1 MRFYALFPIFLWAL
15 LSFFPIP
22 ALAAEAQPGDS
33 CSVNGEVR
41 QTGGP
46 EQIPSRTL
54 ICNGTTWQNALEQ
67 STAGTSLLQIG
78 NDATS
83 CTTEKLGRLRYN
95 GVSTWSFCNGTA
107 WVSMGAAAISSLT
120 PATASNTIN
129 NANYPQ
135 TWTWDGITSSPGLS
149 ITSSTATGRL
159 LSVAI
164 TTASSSSAAI
174 YGTNSGNGY
183 GATGVYGRTSS
194 TSDVN
199 YGVQGHSDSPTGYGV
214 YAYAAS
220 NSGTNY
226 GLYALSNSSTGY
238 AIYCFAVNTYGCGG
252 NRAWSSASDRRLK
265 KEITP
270 LGDKDG
276 LEAIMQL
283 RPVRY
288 HWRDVK
294 SAGKAEMGFIAQ
306 DVEPIL
312 PELVGYGPD
321 TEITMENGTK
331 EVVRNAKSMSYS
343 TVVVPLVKAV
353 QELKIANDVLRTQN
367 TDLRHRVERLESA
380 EER

>member
-1 MRFYALFPIFLWAL
+1 M
-15 LSFFPIP
+15 
-22 ALAAEAQPGDS
+22 
-33 CSVNGEVR
+33 
-41 QTGGP
+41 
-46 EQIPSRTL
+46 
-54 ICNGTTWQNALEQ
+54 
-67 STAGTSLLQIG
+67 
-78 NDATS
+78 
-83 CTTEKLGRLRYN
+83 
-95 GVSTWSFCNGTA
+95 
-107 WVSMGAAAISSLT
+107 
-120 PATASNTIN
+120 
-129 NANYPQ
+129 
-135 TWTWDGITSSPGLS
+135 
-149 ITSSTATGRL
+149 
-159 LSVAI
+159 
-164 TTASSSSAAI
+164 
-174 YGTNSGNGY
+174 
-183 GATGVYGRTSS
+183 
-194 TSDVN
+194 
-199 YGVQGHSDSPTGYGV
+199 